1 MMFIEPWPL
10 IAFTILAQLSVGMF
24 VVLGVVHFFAIRN
37 YNSEEAERLSDYALL
52 AIGPGLVLGLLASLA
67 HLGTPIMA
75 FLAVTNLNTS
85 WLSWE
90 ILLGVLFA
98 ILGGV
103 FAFMQWRK
111 IAPFAVRNVIAWLAA
126 IDGLAL
132 VYVMSR
138 IYRQPTIP
146 SWNTVLTTIS
156 FYTTA
161 LLLGTMGVGAAFVGS
176 YAYFKRK
183 NPDCAE
189 DLCELLERTIRGIS
203 VTAMLLLGVEFVV
216 TPLYIAYL
224 AYSNAT
230 SAAAVT
236 ITQTYDVIFIV
247 RLVLVFL
254 GAGLLGVFLYRN
266 TLSIDRVRVMTYLT
280 YSAFILVLIAEVLG
294 RFLFYASYVNIG
306 V

>member
-1 MMFIEPWPL
+1 MFIEPWPL

>member
-1 MMFIEPWPL
+1 MMFILPWPL

-37 YNSEEAERLSDYALL
+37 YSSEEAERLSDYALL
-52 AIGPGLVLGLLASLA
+52 AIGPALVLGLLASLA
-67 HLGTPIMA
+67 HLGHPILA
-75 FLAVTNLNTS
+75 FLAVTNLKTS

-103 FAFMQWRK
+103 FALMQWRK
-111 IAPFAVRNVIAWLAA
+111 IAPFTVRNVIAWLAA

-146 SWNTVLTTIS
+146 SWNTVLTTLS

-161 LLLGTMGVGAAFVGS
+161 LLLGSLGVGAAFVGS
-176 YAYFKRK
+176 YAYLKRK
-183 NPDCAE
+183 NPDCE
-189 DLCELLERTIRGIS
+189 DNVCELLQRTIRGIS
-203 VTAMLLLGVEFVV
+203 VTAILLLGVEFVI

-224 AYSNAT
+224 AYSSVT
-230 SAAAVT
+230 SVAAVV

-266 TLSIDRVRVMTYLT
+266 TLSTERVRVMTYLT

-294 RFLFYASYVNIG
+294 RFMFYASYINIG

>member
-1 MMFIEPWPL
+1 
-10 IAFTILAQLSVGMF
+10 
-24 VVLGVVHFFAIRN
+24 
-37 YNSEEAERLSDYALL
+37 
-52 AIGPGLVLGLLASLA
+52 
-67 HLGTPIMA
+67 
-75 FLAVTNLNTS
+75 
-85 WLSWE
+85 
-90 ILLGVLFA
+90 LLGVLFA

-103 FAFMQWRK
+103 FALMQWRK

-146 SWNTVLTTIS
+146 SWNTVLTTLS

-161 LLLGTMGVGAAFVGS
+161 LLLGALGVGAAFVGS
-176 YAYFKRK
+176 YAYLKRK
-183 NPDCAE
+183 NPDCE
-189 DLCELLERTIRGIS
+189 DNVCELLQRTIRGIS
-203 VTAMLLLGVEFVV
+203 VTAILLLGVEFVI

-224 AYSNAT
+224 AYSSVT
-230 SAAAVT
+230 SVAAVV

-266 TLSIDRVRVMTYLT
+266 TLSTERVRVMTYLT
-280 YSAFILVLIAEVLG
+280 YSAFLLVLIAEVLG
-294 RFLFYASYVNIG
+294 RFMFYASYINIG